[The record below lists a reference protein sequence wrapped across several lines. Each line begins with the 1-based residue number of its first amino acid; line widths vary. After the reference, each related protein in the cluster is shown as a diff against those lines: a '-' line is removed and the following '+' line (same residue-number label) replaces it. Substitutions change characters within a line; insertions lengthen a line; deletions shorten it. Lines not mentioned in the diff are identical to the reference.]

1 MTLSESDDSWV
12 GVMYPY
18 RVRNICYW
26 HEQSALQSVTVKR
39 STGNNDSGPLFSSL
53 FFSIFFPFSPFF
65 HSPSQPFL
73 KEGVLGSKTCLAKLT
88 GTPKNL
94 VVDHFPDPDPLVAI
108 LDF

>member
-53 FFSIFFPFSPFF
+53 FCQAQLQLSAQLKAELVLFPLAPAA
-65 HSPSQPFL
+65 QPH
-73 KEGVLGSKTCLAKLT
+73 
-88 GTPKNL
+88 P
-94 VVDHFPDPDPLVAI
+94 
-108 LDF
+108 